1 VDRQLARALHL
12 MILNADALR
21 RAECAF
27 AEVLQSEADQQHA
40 YLARFP
46 DGHVSLE
53 LEWLD
58 LPAITRTVIGAYVA
72 SLSEAEF

>member
-1 VDRQLARALHL
+1 MNLDT
-12 MILNADALR
+12 DALR
-21 RAECAF
+21 QAEAAF
-27 AEVLQSEADQQHA
+27 AEVLQGEADQQHA

-58 LPAITRTVIGAYVA
+58 LSAITRTVVSAYVA
-72 SLSEAEF
+72 GLASTK